1 MADAEAGRGQDITQE
16 AQSFDALIRRAR
28 LAIAWERAWPR
39 LALPLGVI
47 GLFLA
52 ASWFDL
58 FGQLSGPP
66 RLAIFLLFV
75 AGLIASLWP
84 LARLRIPT
92 REEALFRLDH
102 AIGLPHRPATARQD
116 RLAQGGGDPLAEALW
131 RRHRRAALEASRNIR
146 LGVPSPN
153 LPALD
158 RYGLRIGLVLALVVG
173 FFYAGAE
180 RLPRLIDA
188 LQSPAYD
195 IAALFS
201 GSTAEQPGTRL
212 DAWVTPPPYTR
223 RAPLVLTDANQA
235 APTAVPAGS
244 LLVIRLAGDRE
255 ARISASGGTSEEAA
269 ATANA
274 PDPNLIE
281 KRLKL
286 NADAGV
292 EIARSNGAVTRF
304 AFTVIP
310 DRPPTIAFDE
320 PVKPDGKGGMTFAY
334 KVDDD
339 YGAAAVEAQG
349 TLASEGHPLYAPPR
363 ISLPTPAG
371 HARSGSVTATRDL
384 SSDPLAGATVKMT
397 LVARDDA
404 GNEGRSAPQDV
415 TLPQRDFTNPLARA
429 LIEQR
434 LKLSLDA
441 NQAAEV
447 KYALRAL
454 MIAPEDFT
462 KDAGLYLGLRT
473 AWDRLDRANSDDDYR
488 NVADYLWQ
496 IANAIEDGD
505 GTLAERQLKAAREKL
520 RQAIERGAS
529 PEEIQR
535 LTRELRQAMNN
546 FLKDYAQRQQ
556 QALKHGQKPNAGK
569 QLRVIS
575 PDELAKLLD
584 QLEKSAREGNK
595 DDAEKLLSQLDDIL
609 NNLANPEDVGQGD
622 PSMQQMQQSLND
634 MSKMILRQQRLRDQ
648 TYRQNQ
654 PPPQGGQGDESQ
666 GNDQGQGNDQSQ
678 GGNQGQGDNQG
689 LGDDQNMGMDGQGQ
703 EGQGRPGGRQ
713 QGQNGQGGQ
722 GQTGQG
728 LPSLGDLRNQQQA
741 LRQQLEKMQRDL
753 RESGTEAPDA
763 LGEAGQAMRDAEG
776 QLGDN
781 NSEDAVSSQG
791 KAIEALRRAAKNLG
805 EQLAEAQRNAKG
817 QAQQGG
823 PRNRDPLGRQLP
835 NSGPDY
841 GADGSIDA
849 SPSKRAGKVLE
860 ELRRRL
866 ADPNRPK
873 AETDYLERLLNNE

>member
-1 MADAEAGRGQDITQE
+1 MADTEAGRDADTAHE
-16 AQSFDALIRRAR
+16 AQSFDALMRRAR
-28 LAIAWERAWPR
+28 LAMAWEQAWPR

-58 FGQLSGPP
+58 FGRLSGPP
-66 RLAIFLLFV
+66 RLFVFLVFLT
-75 AGLIASLWP
+75 GLIASLWP
-84 LARLRIPT
+84 LARLRLPA
-92 REEALFRLDH
+92 REQALARLDR

-116 RLAQGGGDPLAEALW
+116 RLAQGSGDPLSEALW
-131 RRHRRAALEASRNIR
+131 RRHRRAALEASRTVR
-146 LGVPSPN
+146 LGVPSPG
-153 LPALD
+153 LPTLD
-158 RYGLRIGLVLALVVG
+158 RYGLRVGIALALVVG

-180 RLPRLIDA
+180 RLPRLLAA

-195 IAALFS
+195 IAALLS
-201 GSTAEQPGTRL
+201 GPAAEQPGTRL

-223 RAPLVLTDANQA
+223 RAPLVLGEANQA
-235 APTAVPAGS
+235 APVAVPAGS
-244 LLVIRLAGDRE
+244 ILIIRLAGDNG
-255 ARISASGGTSEEAA
+255 ASIAASGGTQEEAA
-269 ATANA
+269 ATASA
-274 PDPNLIE
+274 PDPNLVE

-286 NADAGV
+286 TADASVDITRSSGV
-292 EIARSNGAVTRF
+292 STRF
-304 AFTVIP
+304 AFAVIP
-310 DRPPTIAFDE
+310 DRPPSIAFDG
-320 PVKPDGKGGMTFAY
+320 PVKPDGKGAMTFAY

-339 YGAAAVEAQG
+339 YGATSIEAQG
-349 TLASEGHPLYAPPR
+349 TLPSGGHPLYELPK
-363 ISLPTPAG
+363 ISLPAPAG

-384 SSDPLAGATVKMT
+384 SADPLAGATVKMT

-404 GNEGRSAPQDV
+404 GNEGRSEAQDV
-415 TLPQRDFTNPLARA
+415 VLPQRDFTNPLARS

-441 NQAAEV
+441 NQAGEV
-447 KYALRAL
+447 KYALAAL

-488 NVADYLWQ
+488 AVADYLWQ

-505 GTLAERQLKAAREKL
+505 GTLAERQLKAARDKL
-520 RQAIERGAS
+520 RDAIARGAS

-535 LTRELRQAMNN
+535 LTQELRQAMNN

-556 QALKHGQKPNAGK
+556 QALKHGQRPNANGQMRAITPE
-569 QLRVIS
+569 QLS
-575 PDELAKLLD
+575 KLLD

-595 DDAEKLLSQLDDIL
+595 DDAQQLLSQLDDIL
-609 NNLANPEDVGQGD
+609 NNLANPGDVGQGD

-654 PPPQGGQGDESQ
+654 PPPRAGQGEEGQDGQGS
-666 GNDQGQGNDQSQ
+666 GNDQA
-678 GGNQGQGDNQG
+678 QGDNQG

-703 EGQGRPGGRQ
+703 QGQGRQGGRQ
-713 QGQNGQGGQ
+713 SGQNGQGGQ
-722 GQTGQG
+722 GGNGQG
-728 LPSLGDLRNQQQA
+728 GQPSTEDLRNQQQA

-776 QLGDN
+776 QLSEN
-781 NSEDAVSSQG
+781 NGEDAVNSQG
-791 KAIEALRRAAKNLG
+791 KAIDALRRAAKNLG
-805 EQLAEAQRNAKG
+805 EQLAQAQRNARG
-817 QAQQGG
+817 QGQQQGG
-823 PRNRDPLGRQLP
+823 TRNNGRDPLGRQLP
-835 NSGPDY
+835 GAPDY
-841 GADGSIDA
+841 GANGSID
-849 SPSKRAGKVLE
+849 PSSSRRAGDVLN